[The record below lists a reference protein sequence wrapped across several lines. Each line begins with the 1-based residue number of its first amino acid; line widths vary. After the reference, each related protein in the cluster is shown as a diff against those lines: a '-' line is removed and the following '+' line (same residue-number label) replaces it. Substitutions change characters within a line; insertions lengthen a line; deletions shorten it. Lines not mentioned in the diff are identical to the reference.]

1 MWQRDRLF
9 YYLCFC
15 FALVV
20 LYPIWTPLITGMVLA
35 YLCESP
41 FSWLLKRLGPRTE
54 VKQWAVA
61 FVVVTLVQI
70 SFIAPL
76 LMLATTALQELAG
89 LVKLMDDDTAASAAA
104 AAMAAWTRAM
114 QWSQGMI
121 SEFLLRFDMSFS
133 LPDLTARWRGLVE
146 PGLRKLAG
154 GFASAIGSTPQV
166 AVFFFVSWISWIYF
180 LAVGSG
186 GRGLLLKHLIPWE
199 KQRLLIGQTLGGV
212 LRNMVLTS
220 IILALAQS
228 LLVTLALGLTGV
240 PKFYLWGSL
249 SFFLSFVPVFGTFPV
264 MLAGAIYFFFNDEIV
279 RAVILIGVSV
289 AIGLSDNVLRPLLM
303 RGGSSL
309 SFFWLFLSL
318 LGGVAVFGI
327 PGAIIGPWAL
337 TLFLA
342 VQADAENSQVEVQ
355 SGSDST
361 EPTLA
366 R

>member
-1 MWQRDRLF
+1 MWQPDRIF

-20 LYPIWTPLITGMVLA
+20 LYPIWTPLVTGLVLA

-41 FSWLLKRLGPRTE
+41 VSWLLNRLGPRTE
-54 VKQWAVA
+54 VKQWVVA
-61 FVVVTLVQI
+61 FIFVTLVQI

-104 AAMAAWTRAM
+104 SAVAAWSRAM
-114 QWSQGMI
+114 QWSQGII
-121 SEFLLRFDMSFS
+121 SDFLLRFDLSFS

-166 AVFFFVSWISWIYF
+166 AIFFFVSWISWIYF
-180 LAVGSG
+180 LAMGSG
-186 GRGLLLKHLIPWE
+186 GRVLLLKQLIPWE
-199 KQRLLIGQTLGGV
+199 KQRMMIGQTLGGV

-220 IILALAQS
+220 IILAIVQS
-228 LLVTLALGLTGV
+228 LLVTVSLGLTGV
-240 PKFYLWGSL
+240 PKFYLWGAL

-264 MLAGAIYFFFNDEIV
+264 MLAGAVYLFFNDETV
-279 RAVILIGVSV
+279 RAAILIGMSLL
-289 AIGLSDNVLRPLLM
+289 IGLSDNVVRPLLM

-318 LGGVAVFGI
+318 LGGVAVFGL

-342 VQADAENSQVEVQ
+342 VQADTERSRGEAVSENS
-355 SGSDST
+355 
-361 EPTLA
+361 EPHSAL
-366 R
+366 